1 MKKIWNTTTKN
12 WVYGILA
19 CMALMITLNADLSSI
34 SAEAAQG
41 GFFNVLAM
49 TIKKLEYVLPV
60 FTYRD
65 GLLALLVLFFFQKT
79 TIRQESRHFAME
91 RPDSRR
97 FYCFFPGIWL
107 QLLLYKFLG
116 SDHYGQAAS
125 VSGSGYDGGLLCTV
139 CEDLS
144 SCCG

>member
-19 CMALMITLNADLSSI
+19 CMALMITINADLSSI

-41 GFFNVLAM
+41 GFFNVFAM

-65 GLLALLVLFFFQKT
+65 GLLALLYYSFFRRQRSVRKAAFRHGASGFPQVLLPFSWYLATAF
-79 TIRQESRHFAME
+79 TIQI
-91 RPDSRR
+91 
-97 FYCFFPGIWL
+97 PGI
-107 QLLLYKFLG
+107 
-116 SDHYGQAAS
+116 
-125 VSGSGYDGGLLCTV
+125 
-139 CEDLS
+139 
-144 SCCG
+144 

>member
-12 WVYGILA
+12 WVCGILA

-79 TIRQESRHFAME
+79 TIRQESGISPWSVRIPAGFTAF
-91 RPDSRR
+91 SWYLATA
-97 FYCFFPGIWL
+97 FTIQIPGI
-107 QLLLYKFLG
+107 
-116 SDHYGQAAS
+116 
-125 VSGSGYDGGLLCTV
+125 
-139 CEDLS
+139 
-144 SCCG
+144 

>member
-12 WVYGILA
+12 WVCGILA

-41 GFFNVLAM
+41 GFFNVFAM

-65 GLLALLVLFFFQKT
+65 GLLALLVLFSVRKAAFRHGASGFPQVLLPFSWYLAT
-79 TIRQESRHFAME
+79 AFTIQI
-91 RPDSRR
+91 
-97 FYCFFPGIWL
+97 PGI
-107 QLLLYKFLG
+107 
-116 SDHYGQAAS
+116 
-125 VSGSGYDGGLLCTV
+125 
-139 CEDLS
+139 
-144 SCCG
+144 